1 MRLGCR
7 VLVYDPDWNPSTD
20 MQARERAWRIGQ
32 KKEVTVYRLIIS
44 GTIEEKVYHRQ
55 IYKQFLTNK
64 VSGRLSTRCR
74 LHRPSESCPL
84 HCDDSMCGSTHLPGA
99 AFWCYG
105 SVLLCGPT
113 NFVKMLPHPVT
124 PAPGSVS
131 GTTVVHFSQVLR
143 DPRQKRF
150 FKAKDMSDLF
160 QLGSQYAQAPETAQI
175 FAGINSEIPL
185 IEAGQATALTTPTLG
200 PPAAHQG
207 KGVVAASAEL
217 TAEAGTEGEPL
228 ALPPDQQQRAT
239 ASLP

>member
-1 MRLGCR
+1 
-7 VLVYDPDWNPSTD
+7 

-64 VSGRLSTRCR
+64 VSGRLSPRCR
-74 LHRPSESCPL
+74 LHSQLASRPL
-84 HCDDSMCGSTHLPGA
+84 HCDDSMCRATHLSGA
-99 AFWCYG
+99 AFCRHG
-105 SVLLCGPT
+105 SVLLRSPT
-113 NFVKMLPHPVT
+113 YFAQMLLHPVR
-124 PAPGSVS
+124 PALDCSVS
-131 GTTVVHFSQVLR
+131 GMTFVHCPQVLR

-200 PPAAHQG
+200 PPAELQG
-207 KGVVAASAEL
+207 KGVVKAPAEL
-217 TAEAGTEGEPL
+217 TAEAGTEGDLL
-228 ALPPDQQQRAT
+228 ALPQEQQHCCLSFT
-239 ASLP
+239 LLPTSDL